1 MLTIPAL
8 LTLTTVAFLDSLLS
22 VDNALVLAV
31 LVKHLPP
38 EQQTRA
44 LTYGIFGA
52 YIMRGLSLF
61 LVSFAIHFW
70 PIRLIGGGY
79 LVYLGLSHLR
89 SHEDQDA
96 SGPRNRG
103 AGFWMTVVQVEVLDL
118 IFSLDNILATVALS
132 RETWVVILG
141 VCISILA
148 IRFVAGVFL
157 KLLDR
162 FPILRLTA
170 YLIVVFIGL
179 KLLVSL
185 LGFELNEVS
194 TFGIIMLL
202 IAGSLVWEHWS
213 MRDRVA

>member
-96 SGPRNRG
+96 SGPRP
-103 AGFWMTVVQVEVLDL
+103 A
-118 IFSLDNILATVALS
+118 
-132 RETWVVILG
+132 
-141 VCISILA
+141 
-148 IRFVAGVFL
+148 
-157 KLLDR
+157 
-162 FPILRLTA
+162 
-170 YLIVVFIGL
+170 
-179 KLLVSL
+179 
-185 LGFELNEVS
+185 
-194 TFGIIMLL
+194 
-202 IAGSLVWEHWS
+202 
-213 MRDRVA
+213 

>member
-79 LVYLGLSHLR
+79 LVYLGVSHLR
-89 SHEDQDA
+89 SHEEDE

-103 AGFWMTVVQVEVLDL
+103 AGFWMTVAQVELLDL

-132 RETWVVILG
+132 QETWVVIVG

-148 IRFVAGVFL
+148 IRFVAGIFL

-162 FPILRLTA
+162 FPVLRLTA

-185 LGFELNEVS
+185 LGFELGEIS
-194 TFGIIMLL
+194 TFGVILLL
-202 IAGSLVWEHWS
+202 IAGSLAWERWA
-213 MRDRVA
+213 MKDRVA

>member
-38 EQQTRA
+38 AQQTRA

-79 LVYLGLSHLR
+79 LVYLGVSHLR
-89 SHEDQDA
+89 SHEEDE

-103 AGFWMTVVQVEVLDL
+103 AGFWMTVAQVELLDL

-132 RETWVVILG
+132 QETWVVILG

-148 IRFVAGVFL
+148 IRFVAGIFL

-185 LGFELNEVS
+185 LGFELGEVS
-194 TFGIIMLL
+194 TFGVILLL
-202 IAGSLVWEHWS
+202 IAGSLAWERW
-213 MRDRVA
+213 MAKDTIA

>member
-38 EQQTRA
+38 AQQTRA

-70 PIRLIGGGY
+70 PIRLVGGGY

-89 SHEDQDA
+89 AHEEEEG
-96 SGPRNRG
+96 GPRNRG
-103 AGFWMTVVQVEVLDL
+103 AGFWTTVAQVELLDL

-132 RETWVVILG
+132 QETWVVILG

-185 LGFELNEVS
+185 LGFELGEVT
-194 TFGIIMLL
+194 TFGVILLL
-202 IAGSLVWEHWS
+202 IAGSLVWERWTAKNP
-213 MRDRVA
+213 VA